1 MLKSASMT
9 TNLKA
14 IYEKGVLRLQEP
26 LPIPEGAEVDVSVSL
41 TEPENGEHSQETE
54 AKSWDALA
62 QLLNE
67 CAIDTGVSDLAQQHD
82 HYLYGLTKNVTDA
95 DSTR

>member
-1 MLKSASMT
+1 MLKLASMT

-26 LPIPEGAEVDVSVSL
+26 LPLPEGAEVDVSVNL
-41 TEPENGEHSQETE
+41 TESENGKHSQKTE
-54 AKSWDALA
+54 AQSCDALA
-62 QLLNE
+62 RLLNE
-67 CAIDTGVSDLAQQHD
+67 CGIDTGISDLAQQHD

-95 DSTR
+95 DNTR

>member
-1 MLKSASMT
+1 MT

-14 IYEKGVLRLQEP
+14 IYENGVLRLEEP
-26 LPIPEGAEVDVSVSL
+26 LPVPEGAEVDVTITLSDAD
-41 TEPENGEHSQETE
+41 NGRHAQETDNQ
-54 AKSWDALA
+54 SWDALT

-82 HYLYGLTKNVTDA
+82 HYLYGLTKNVTDV
-95 DSTR
+95 DNTR

>member
-1 MLKSASMT
+1 MLESASMT

-14 IYEKGVLRLQEP
+14 IYEKGILRLQEP

-41 TEPENGEHSQETE
+41 TEPENGKQSQENE
-54 AKSWDALA
+54 AQSWDALA

-82 HYLYGLTKNVTDA
+82 HYLYGLTKNVIDGN
-95 DSTR
+95 STR

>member
-1 MLKSASMT
+1 MLKFTSMT

-26 LPIPEGAEVDVSVSL
+26 LPLPEGAEVDVSVSL
-41 TEPENGEHSQETE
+41 TEPENGGHSPETE
-54 AKSWDALA
+54 AQSWDALA

-82 HYLYGLTKNVTDA
+82 HYLYGHEKRN
-95 DSTR
+95 